1 MGWNASDNWK
11 TREDALAEIRRDL
24 QNDPN
29 FKILQMQTTGNRLW
43 YIAETPEGSRYI
55 GLFLLKSMGTDG
67 WACKG
72 MSESA
77 GPVYYDCPV
86 TYLDKVP
93 DPGGHATA
101 WRVRV
106 REHHA
111 NRAGVRKRV
120 VGDVFRYNDRYYR
133 LYSRA
138 SAAGAWMVTE
148 VLDYGTPEQSD
159 GRILRAGRHILS
171 EAKWEMRKC
180 S

>member
-1 MGWNASDNWK
+1 M
-11 TREDALAEIRRDL
+11 AEIRRDL

-29 FKILQMQTTGNRLW
+29 FTVVQMQTTGSRLW
-43 YIAETPEGSRYI
+43 YIAETPDGSRYI

-67 WACKG
+67 WACKC

-86 TYLDKVP
+86 TYLNKVP
-93 DPGGHATA
+93 DPGGYATT
-101 WRVRV
+101 WREQVKA
-106 REHHA
+106 HHTE
-111 NRAGVRKRV
+111 RASTRKRA
-120 VGDVFRYNDRYYR
+120 VGDVFRYNGKHYR

-159 GRILRAGRHILS
+159 GRILRAGRHILN
-171 EAKWEMRKC
+171 EGEWELRK
-180 S
+180 

>member
-1 MGWNASDNWK
+1 MGWNARDNWK

-24 QNDPN
+24 QSSPD
-29 FKILQMQTTGNRLW
+29 FTVVQMQTTGSRLW
-43 YIAETPEGSRYI
+43 YIAETPDGVRHI
-55 GLFLLKSMGTDG
+55 GLFLLRSGGPDG
-67 WACKG
+67 WACKC

-77 GPVYYDCPV
+77 GPLYYDCPV

-93 DPGGHATA
+93 DPGGYATA
-101 WRVRV
+101 WRERV

-111 NRAGVRKRV
+111 NRAGVRKRSA
-120 VGDVFRYNDRYYR
+120 GDVFRYNEKHYR

-138 SAAGAWMVTE
+138 SVAGSWMVVE
-148 VLDYGTPEQSD
+148 LLDYGTPEQSE
-159 GRILRAGRHILS
+159 GRILRAGRHILN